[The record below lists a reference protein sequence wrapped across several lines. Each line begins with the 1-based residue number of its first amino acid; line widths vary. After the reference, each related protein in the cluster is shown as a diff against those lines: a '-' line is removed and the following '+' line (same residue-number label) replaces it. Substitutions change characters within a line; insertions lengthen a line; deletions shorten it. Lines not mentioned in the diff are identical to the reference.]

1 MLLMTETNLDVFH
14 AQLLTPQDAPAMDQ
28 LCAACG
34 IPGGPDTAAL
44 LQTNAVLGDYA
55 GTDTLQA
62 AMAMLPMFGQ
72 SRLALALRAAG
83 FGADGQGIV
92 LAPPAFTAQYLP
104 VRRFLAMALGL
115 AKQRCA
121 SYHIW
126 AALPLTPPR
135 TARNYVPNIWHLA
148 LPCAP
153 WCRWTASSC
162 WCLRPTPRWA
172 AVARCAA
179 YTCRT
184 PPCRAFWSA
193 AVPWQILAGINRAL
207 SSACGEWNKETDAC
221 RRFL

>member
-1 MLLMTETNLDVFH
+1 MHL
-14 AQLLTPQDAPAMDQ
+14 QWISCAPP
-28 LCAACG
+28 AAP
-34 IPGGPDTAAL
+34 PGGPDTAAL

-126 AALPLTPPR
+126 
-135 TARNYVPNIWHLA
+135 
-148 LPCAP
+148 
-153 WCRWTASSC
+153 
-162 WCLRPTPRWA
+162 
-172 AVARCAA
+172 
-179 YTCRT
+179 
-184 PPCRAFWSA
+184 PPCR
-193 AVPWQILAGINRAL
+193 
-207 SSACGEWNKETDAC
+207 
-221 RRFL
+221 

>member
-34 IPGGPDTAAL
+34 TPGGPDTAAL

-55 GTDTLQA
+55 GIDTLQA

-83 FGADGQGIV
+83 FGADGQGSV

-126 AALPLTPPR
+126 AALPLTPTPDGEELCAQYLASGLTLRGGGAGQPAAAGVCGPHPGGPRQHGAPR
-135 TARNYVPNIWHLA
+135 T
-148 LPCAP
+148 
-153 WCRWTASSC
+153 
-162 WCLRPTPRWA
+162 
-172 AVARCAA
+172 
-179 YTCRT
+179 
-184 PPCRAFWSA
+184 
-193 AVPWQILAGINRAL
+193 LAGSRPA
-207 SSACGEWNKETDAC
+207 APFGA
-221 RRFL
+221 RRRRGRFWLG

>member
-34 IPGGPDTAAL
+34 TPGGPDTAAL

-62 AMAMLPMFGQ
+62 AMAILPMFGQ

-126 AALPLTPPR
+126 AALPLIPHPGRRGTMRPIFGIWPYPARRGAAGQPAAAGVCGPHPGGPRQHGAPR
-135 TARNYVPNIWHLA
+135 TLTGPRPAAPFGAR
-148 LPCAP
+148 
-153 WCRWTASSC
+153 R
-162 WCLRPTPRWA
+162 RRG
-172 AVARCAA
+172 R
-179 YTCRT
+179 
-184 PPCRAFWSA
+184 FW
-193 AVPWQILAGINRAL
+193 LG
-207 SSACGEWNKETDAC
+207 
-221 RRFL
+221 

>member
-14 AQLLTPQDAPAMDQ
+14 AQLLAPQDAPALDQ

-34 IPGGPDTAAL
+34 TPGGPDTAAL

-55 GTDTLQA
+55 GTDTLQGRHGHA
-62 AMAMLPMFGQ
+62 AHVWPKPSGA
-72 SRLALALRAAG
+72 RAARSWLWG
-83 FGADGQGIV
+83 GRPGHCAGTARLYRAVPAGAA
-92 LAPPAFTAQYLP
+92 L
-104 VRRFLAMALGL
+104 LAMALGL

-126 AALPLTPPR
+126 AVLPLTPPR
-135 TARNYVPNIWHLA
+135 TARNYAPNIWHLA

-172 AVARCAA
+172 AAARCAA

-193 AVPWQILAGINRAL
+193 AAPWQILAGINRAL

>member
-34 IPGGPDTAAL
+34 TPGGPDTAAL

-55 GTDTLQA
+55 GIDTLQA
-62 AMAMLPMFGQ
+62 AMAILPMFGQ

-126 AALPLTPPR
+126 AALPRLLER
-135 TARNYVPNIWHLA
+135 GG
-148 LPCAP
+148 
-153 WCRWTASSC
+153 
-162 WCLRPTPRWA
+162 
-172 AVARCAA
+172 AVAD
-179 YTCRT
+179 
-184 PPCRAFWSA
+184 FGWDKQGL
-193 AVPWQILAGINRAL
+193 VL
-207 SSACGEWNKETDAC
+207 SV
-221 RRFL
+221 RRME

>member
-1 MLLMTETNLDVFH
+1 
-14 AQLLTPQDAPAMDQ
+14 MDQ

-34 IPGGPDTAAL
+34 TPGGPDTAAL

-126 AALPLTPPR
+126 AALPLTPTPDGEELCAQYLASGLTLR
-135 TARNYVPNIWHLA
+135 AVVPLDSQQLLVFAAH
-148 LPCAP
+148 
-153 WCRWTASSC
+153 
-162 WCLRPTPRWA
+162 TP
-172 AVARCAA
+172 VARCAA

-193 AVPWQILAGINRAL
+193 AAPWQILAGINRAL

>member
-34 IPGGPDTAAL
+34 TPGGPDTAAL

-55 GTDTLQA
+55 GIDTLQA

-126 AALPLTPPR
+126 AALPLTPTPDGEELCAQYLASGLTLRGGGAGQPAAAGVCGPHPGGPRQHGAPR
-135 TARNYVPNIWHLA
+135 T
-148 LPCAP
+148 
-153 WCRWTASSC
+153 
-162 WCLRPTPRWA
+162 
-172 AVARCAA
+172 
-179 YTCRT
+179 
-184 PPCRAFWSA
+184 
-193 AVPWQILAGINRAL
+193 LAGSRPA
-207 SSACGEWNKETDAC
+207 APFGA
-221 RRFL
+221 RRRRGRFWLG

>member
-14 AQLLTPQDAPAMDQ
+14 AQLLTLQDAPAMDQ

-34 IPGGPDTAAL
+34 TPGGPDTAAL

-62 AMAMLPMFGQ
+62 AMGMLPMFGQ

-126 AALPLTPPR
+126 AALPLTPTPDGEELCAQYLASGLTLR
-135 TARNYVPNIWHLA
+135 AVGRGSTVRRVHLQDPA
-148 LPCAP
+148 LP
-153 WCRWTASSC
+153 R
-162 WCLRPTPRWA
+162 LLERGG
-172 AVARCAA
+172 AVAD
-179 YTCRT
+179 
-184 PPCRAFWSA
+184 FGWDKQGL
-193 AVPWQILAGINRAL
+193 VL
-207 SSACGEWNKETDAC
+207 SV
-221 RRFL
+221 RRME

>member
-1 MLLMTETNLDVFH
+1 MVFARIAQAAAYAPGQVITNDDLSAIMDTSAN
-14 AQLLTPQDAPAMDQ
+14 AQLLAPQDAPAMDQ

-34 IPGGPDTAAL
+34 TPGGPDTAAL

-62 AMAMLPMFGQ
+62 AMGMLPMFGQ

-126 AALPLTPPR
+126 AALPLTPTPDGEELCAQYLASGLTLRAVVPLDSQQLLVFAAHTPVGRGSTVRRR
-135 TARNYVPNIWHLA
+135 T
-148 LPCAP
+148 
-153 WCRWTASSC
+153 
-162 WCLRPTPRWA
+162 
-172 AVARCAA
+172 
-179 YTCRT
+179 
-184 PPCRAFWSA
+184 
-193 AVPWQILAGINRAL
+193 LAGPRPA
-207 SSACGEWNKETDAC
+207 APFGA
-221 RRFL
+221 RRRRGRFWLG

>member
-1 MLLMTETNLDVFH
+1 
-14 AQLLTPQDAPAMDQ
+14 MDQ

-34 IPGGPDTAAL
+34 TPGGHDTAAL

-126 AALPLTPPR
+126 AALPLTPTPDGEELCAQYLASGLTLRAVVPLDSQQLLVFAAHTPGGPRQHGAPR
-135 TARNYVPNIWHLA
+135 T
-148 LPCAP
+148 
-153 WCRWTASSC
+153 
-162 WCLRPTPRWA
+162 
-172 AVARCAA
+172 
-179 YTCRT
+179 
-184 PPCRAFWSA
+184 
-193 AVPWQILAGINRAL
+193 LAGPRPA
-207 SSACGEWNKETDAC
+207 APFGA
-221 RRFL
+221 RRRRGRFWLG